1 MLKNYV
7 VDIGRPTFENRNF
20 KKDVKENGHQT
31 LKNLGIIFLVDA
43 ILSICKCSKFDVQSF
58 EAKNWVFE
66 FDYQL
71 MNTFEFVQCL
81 KK

>member
-31 LKNLGIIFLVDA
+31 LNNSGMIFLVDV
-43 ILSICKCSKFDVQSF
+43 ILSICKCLVLMGKTMFQVRSF
-58 EAKNWVFE
+58 EAKNWVLD
-66 FDYQL
+66 FDHQ
-71 MNTFEFVQCL
+71 
-81 KK
+81 